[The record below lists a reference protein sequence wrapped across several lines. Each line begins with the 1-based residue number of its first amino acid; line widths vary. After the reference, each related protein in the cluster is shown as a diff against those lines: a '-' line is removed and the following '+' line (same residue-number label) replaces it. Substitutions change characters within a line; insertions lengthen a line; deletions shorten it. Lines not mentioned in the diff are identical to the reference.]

1 MLLVSYSFV
10 SLVYVE
16 VAQLNTLMV
25 TKNIRAV
32 TYVPPDYHKKLRQ
45 YMKRYNLTESAA
57 LVQMIKQFFDGE
69 EPQLSSELR
78 TEVEQIVQEQLKPMQ
93 GDLDLLKGQVALM
106 QQQLIN
112 KPSSGEVGRRAGNP
126 SVARSSPRL
135 TPKTEEELTQR
146 LGVTTRTVAK
156 EASKGGDHFSQ
167 WSQHKDPS
175 GIGWQRRGDGL
186 YYPV

>member
-1 MLLVSYSFV
+1 
-10 SLVYVE
+10 
-16 VAQLNTLMV
+16 MV

-69 EPQLSSELR
+69 EPQLSSELK
-78 TEVEQIVQEQLKPMQ
+78 TEVEQIVQEQLKPVQ
-93 GDLDLLKGQVALM
+93 GDLDLLKGQMALM
-106 QQQLIN
+106 QQFIN
-112 KPSSGEVGRRAGNP
+112 KPPSGEGVRR
-126 SVARSSPRL
+126 SVTSSIPRTSPRL

-146 LGVTTRTVAK
+146 LGVEARAVAK